1 MAKTI
6 ISESP
11 AVNMIGKGTSI
22 KGDIRSDGDF
32 RVDGILQG
40 SIHSTG
46 KIVVGVS
53 GSIEG
58 DITCQNADFSGQVKA
73 VIHVKELLS
82 LKSTSKVIGEVHT
95 SKLAIEPGAKF
106 SGTCNMEDE
115 PEFKVQKEITQD
127 EPVTR
132 EKEKITG

>member
-1 MAKTI
+1 MAKNI
-6 ISESP
+6 INETP

-32 RVDGILQG
+32 RVDGILLG
-40 SIHSTG
+40 SIQSNG

-58 DITCQNADFSGQVKA
+58 DINCQNADFSGQVKA
-73 VIHVKELLS
+73 TIRVKELLS
-82 LKSTSKVIGEVHT
+82 LKATSRVTGEIYT

-115 PEFKVQKEITQD
+115 PGVKVQKEEVQHGSII
-127 EPVTR
+127 R

>member
-6 ISESP
+6 ISETP

-32 RVDGILQG
+32 RVDGILHG
-40 SIHSTG
+40 SIQSNG

-58 DITCQNADFSGQVKA
+58 DINCQNADISGQVKA
-73 VIHVKELLS
+73 ILRVKELLS
-82 LKSTSKVIGEVHT
+82 LKATSKMTGEVYT

-115 PEFKVQKEITQD
+115 PLTGKSQENKQD
-127 EPVTR
+127 GSFTR
-132 EKEKITG
+132 EKEKIAG

>member
-32 RVDGILQG
+32 RVDGVLQG
-40 SIHSTG
+40 SIQSTG

-58 DITCQNADFSGQVKA
+58 DITCQNADFSGLVKA
-73 VIHVKELLS
+73 VIRVKELLS
-82 LKSTSKVIGEVHT
+82 LKSTSKVTGEVYT

-115 PEFKVQKEITQD
+115 SEPRAQKESIPHGTIA
-127 EPVTR
+127 R

>member
-6 ISESP
+6 ISETP

-32 RVDGILQG
+32 RVDGTLHG
-40 SIHSTG
+40 SIQSTG

-53 GSIEG
+53 GVIEG

-73 VIHVKELLS
+73 VIRVKELLS
-82 LKSTSKVIGEVHT
+82 LKATSKVNGEVHT

-115 PEFKVQKEITQD
+115 TDLKMPKENLVHGSIA
-127 EPVTR
+127 R
-132 EKEKITG
+132 EKEKVTG

>member
-6 ISESP
+6 ISETP

-32 RVDGILQG
+32 RVDGVLHG
-40 SIHSTG
+40 SIQSNG

-73 VIHVKELLS
+73 VIRVKELLS
-82 LKSTSKVIGEVHT
+82 LKATSKVNGEVHT
-95 SKLAIEPGAKF
+95 GKLAIEPGAKF

-115 PEFKVQKEITQD
+115 SDVKAHKDNLPHGTLAG
-127 EPVTR
+127 
-132 EKEKITG
+132 EKEKISG

>member
-6 ISESP
+6 ISETP

-32 RVDGILQG
+32 RVDGVLHG
-40 SIHSTG
+40 SIQSNG
-46 KIVVGVS
+46 KIVVGIS

-73 VIHVKELLS
+73 TIRVKELLS
-82 LKSTSKVIGEVHT
+82 LKATSKVTGDVYT
-95 SKLAIEPGAKF
+95 NKLAIEPGAKF
-106 SGTCNMEDE
+106 SGTCNMEE
-115 PEFKVQKEITQD
+115 EGLPRAQKENITHGSV
-127 EPVTR
+127 PA
-132 EKEKITG
+132 EKEKVTG

>member
-6 ISESP
+6 ISETP

-22 KGDIRSDGDF
+22 RGDIKSDGDF
-32 RVDGILQG
+32 RIDGTLQG
-40 SIHSTG
+40 SIQSTG

-58 DITCQNADFSGQVKA
+58 DIICQNADLSGQVKA
-73 VIHVKELLS
+73 SIHVKELLS
-82 LKSTSKVIGEVHT
+82 LKATCRLNGEVYT

-106 SGTCNMEDE
+106 SGTCNMDDE
-115 PEFKVQKEITQD
+115 AQIKSPGAISEHGSVA
-127 EPVTR
+127 R

>member
-6 ISESP
+6 ISETP

-22 KGDIRSDGDF
+22 KGEIKSDGDF
-32 RVDGILQG
+32 RVDGTLQG
-40 SIHSTG
+40 SIQSTG

-58 DITCQNADFSGQVKA
+58 DITCQNADLSGYVKA
-73 VIHVKELLS
+73 TIRVKELLS
-82 LKSTSKVIGEVHT
+82 LKATSKLIGEVHT

-106 SGTCNMEDE
+106 SGTCTMEDE
-115 PEFKVQKEITQD
+115 SELKAQKENIQNG
-127 EPVTR
+127 PVSR

>member
-6 ISESP
+6 ISETP

-32 RVDGILQG
+32 RVDGTLHG
-40 SIHSTG
+40 SIQSNG

-53 GSIEG
+53 GIIEG

-73 VIHVKELLS
+73 VIRVKELLS
-82 LKSTSKVIGEVHT
+82 LKATSKVNGEVHT

-115 PEFKVQKEITQD
+115 PDLKMPKESIANG
-127 EPVTR
+127 PIAR
-132 EKEKITG
+132 EKEKVTG

>member
-32 RVDGILQG
+32 RVDGTLFG
-40 SIHSTG
+40 SIQSNG

-58 DITCQNADFSGQVKA
+58 DITCQNADLSGHVKA
-73 VIHVKELLS
+73 TIRVKELLS
-82 LKSTSKVIGEVHT
+82 LKATSKVTGDVYT

-106 SGTCNMEDE
+106 SGTCNMDDE
-115 PEFKVQKEITQD
+115 AEMKAPKESIQHGSIIK
-127 EPVTR
+127 
-132 EKEKITG
+132 EKEKVTG

>member
-1 MAKTI
+1 MAKNI
-6 ISESP
+6 ISETP
-11 AVNMIGKGTSI
+11 AINMIGKGTSI

-32 RVDGILQG
+32 RVDGVLLG
-40 SIHSTG
+40 SIQSNG

-58 DITCQNADFSGQVKA
+58 DITCQNADISGNVKA
-73 VIHVKELLS
+73 TLKVKELLS
-82 LKSTSKVIGEVHT
+82 MKATSKVTGDVQT

-106 SGTCNMEDE
+106 SGTCRMEEESIPRTAEE
-115 PEFKVQKEITQD
+115 PKPYGSVA
-127 EPVTR
+127 R

>member
-1 MAKTI
+1 MSKTI
-6 ISESP
+6 ISETP

-32 RVDGILQG
+32 RVDGILHG
-40 SIHSTG
+40 SIQSNG

-73 VIHVKELLS
+73 VIRVKELLS
-82 LKSTSKVIGEVHT
+82 LKATSKVTGEVHT

-115 PEFKVQKEITQD
+115 ADLKLQKENMQHGTIAK
-127 EPVTR
+127 ER
-132 EKEKITG
+132 EKVTG

>member
-6 ISESP
+6 INETP

-32 RVDGILQG
+32 RVDGILHG
-40 SIHSTG
+40 SIQSTG
-46 KIVVGVS
+46 KIVVGIS

-58 DITCQNADFSGQVKA
+58 DVTCQNADLSGQVRA
-73 VIHVKELLS
+73 TIRVKELLS
-82 LKSTSKVIGEVHT
+82 LKATSRVTGEVYT

-115 PEFKVQKEITQD
+115 AEIKAQKENLQHGSLA
-127 EPVTR
+127 R

>member
-6 ISESP
+6 ISETP

-32 RVDGILQG
+32 RVDGILHGTIQ
-40 SIHSTG
+40 SNG
-46 KIVVGVS
+46 KIVVGIS

-58 DITCQNADFSGQVKA
+58 DINCQNADISGQVKA
-73 VIHVKELLS
+73 ILRVKEMLS
-82 LKSTSKVIGEVHT
+82 LKATSKMTGEVYT
-95 SKLAIEPGAKF
+95 SKLAIEPGARF

-115 PEFKVQKEITQD
+115 PVTRGHQENKQNESI
-127 EPVTR
+127 TR
-132 EKEKITG
+132 EKEKGTG

>member
-6 ISESP
+6 ISETP

-32 RVDGILQG
+32 RVDGTLHG
-40 SIHSTG
+40 SIQSNG

-58 DITCQNADFSGQVKA
+58 DINCQNADLSGYVKA
-73 VIHVKELLS
+73 TIHVKELLS
-82 LKSTSKVIGEVHT
+82 LKSTSKVTGEVFT

-115 PEFKVQKEITQD
+115 AEIKAQKESNPYGSI
-127 EPVTR
+127 VR

>member
-6 ISESP
+6 ISETP

-32 RVDGILQG
+32 RVDGTLHG
-40 SIHSTG
+40 SIQSNG
-46 KIVVGVS
+46 KIVVGVT

-58 DITCQNADFSGQVKA
+58 DITCQNADLSGQVKA
-73 VIHVKELLS
+73 TIRVKELLS
-82 LKSTSKVIGEVHT
+82 LKATSKVTGDVYT

-106 SGTCNMEDE
+106 SGTCNMDDE
-115 PEFKVQKEITQD
+115 PGMKAAKESIPHGSIVKEQEKV
-127 EPVTR
+127 
-132 EKEKITG
+132 TG

>member
-22 KGDIRSDGDF
+22 KGDIKSDGDF
-32 RVDGILQG
+32 RVDGTLQG
-40 SIHSTG
+40 SIQSNG

-58 DITCQNADFSGQVKA
+58 DIVCQNADISGQVKA
-73 VIHVKELLS
+73 SVRVKELLS
-82 LKSTSKVIGEVHT
+82 LKSTCKLTGEVYT

-106 SGTCNMEDE
+106 SGTCNMDDE
-115 PEFKVQKEITQD
+115 AEVSVQKESN
-127 EPVTR
+127 PHGSVVR

>member
-6 ISESP
+6 ISETP

-22 KGDIRSDGDF
+22 KGDIKSDGDF
-32 RVDGILQG
+32 RVDGTLQG
-40 SIHSTG
+40 SIQSNG

-58 DITCQNADFSGQVKA
+58 DITCQNADLSGQVKA
-73 VIHVKELLS
+73 IIRVKELLS
-82 LKSTSKVIGEVHT
+82 LKSTSKVVGEVYT

-106 SGTCNMEDE
+106 SGTCNMDDE
-115 PEFKVQKEITQD
+115 AELKSQKDSIQNGS
-127 EPVTR
+127 VI
-132 EKEKITG
+132 KEKVSG

>member
-32 RVDGILQG
+32 RVDGILHG
-40 SIHSTG
+40 SIQSNG

-58 DITCQNADFSGQVKA
+58 DINCQNADISGYVKA
-73 VIHVKELLS
+73 ILRVKELLS
-82 LKSTSKVIGEVHT
+82 LKATSKMTGEVYT

-115 PEFKVQKEITQD
+115 PLTGKQQENKQD
-127 EPVTR
+127 GTITR

>member
-6 ISESP
+6 ISETP
-11 AVNMIGKGTSI
+11 AVNLIGKGTSI
-22 KGDIRSDGDF
+22 KGNISSDGDF
-32 RVDGILQG
+32 RVDGILHG
-40 SIHSTG
+40 SIQSNG

-53 GSIEG
+53 GNIEG

-73 VIHVKELLS
+73 TIRVKELLS
-82 LKSTSKVIGEVHT
+82 LKATSRVTGEVHT

-115 PEFKVQKEITQD
+115 TEIKAQKENQQHGSII
-127 EPVTR
+127 R
-132 EKEKITG
+132 EKEKISG

>member
-6 ISESP
+6 ISETP

-32 RVDGILQG
+32 RVDGVLHG
-40 SIHSTG
+40 SIQSNG

-58 DITCQNADFSGQVKA
+58 DINCQNADISGQVKA
-73 VIHVKELLS
+73 ILRVKELLS
-82 LKSTSKVIGEVHT
+82 LKSTSKMTGEVYT
-95 SKLAIEPGAKF
+95 SKLAIEPGARF

-115 PEFKVQKEITQD
+115 PAVVKHQENKQD
-127 EPVTR
+127 GSVTR
-132 EKEKITG
+132 EKEKVTG

>member
-6 ISESP
+6 ISETP

-32 RVDGILQG
+32 RVDGILHG
-40 SIHSTG
+40 SIQSNG

-58 DITCQNADFSGQVKA
+58 DINCQNADLSGQVKA
-73 VIHVKELLS
+73 TIHVKELLS
-82 LKSTSKVIGEVHT
+82 LKATCKVTGEVHT
-95 SKLAIEPGAKF
+95 GKLAIEPGAKF

-115 PEFKVQKEITQD
+115 AEIRAQKENAQHG
-127 EPVTR
+127 PVIR
-132 EKEKITG
+132 EKEKISG

>member
-6 ISESP
+6 ISETP

-40 SIHSTG
+40 SIQSNG

-58 DITCQNADFSGQVKA
+58 DVTCQNADLSGQVKA
-73 VIHVKELLS
+73 TIRVKELLS
-82 LKSTSKVIGEVHT
+82 LKATSRVTGDVYT
-95 SKLAIEPGAKF
+95 GKLAIEPGAKF

-115 PEFKVQKEITQD
+115 AEMKAQKETLQHGSI
-127 EPVTR
+127 TR
-132 EKEKITG
+132 EKEKVTG

>member
-6 ISESP
+6 ISEAP

-32 RVDGILQG
+32 RVDGILHG
-40 SIHSTG
+40 SIQSNG

-73 VIHVKELLS
+73 TIRVKELLS
-82 LKSTSKVIGEVHT
+82 LKATSRVTGEVHT

-115 PEFKVQKEITQD
+115 AELKMQKENIQHGS
-127 EPVTR
+127 VNR
-132 EKEKITG
+132 EKEKVTG

>member
-6 ISESP
+6 ISEAP

-32 RVDGILQG
+32 RVDGILHG
-40 SIHSTG
+40 SIQSNG

-53 GSIEG
+53 GVIEG

-73 VIHVKELLS
+73 VIRVKELLS
-82 LKSTSKVIGEVHT
+82 LKATSKVTGEVHT
-95 SKLAIEPGAKF
+95 GKLAIEPGAKF
-106 SGTCNMEDE
+106 SGTCNMDDE
-115 PEFKVQKEITQD
+115 AEQKVHKDTAEHGS
-127 EPVTR
+127 VLR
-132 EKEKITG
+132 EKEKVAG

>member
-6 ISESP
+6 ISEAP

-32 RVDGILQG
+32 RVDGILHG
-40 SIHSTG
+40 SIQSNG

-73 VIHVKELLS
+73 TIRVKELLS
-82 LKSTSKVIGEVHT
+82 LKATSRVNGEVHT

-115 PEFKVQKEITQD
+115 AEMKVQKENVQHGSIN
-127 EPVTR
+127 R
-132 EKEKITG
+132 EKEKIAG

>member
-6 ISESP
+6 INETP

-40 SIHSTG
+40 SIQSTG

-58 DITCQNADFSGQVKA
+58 DINCQNADLSGQVKA

-82 LKSTSKVIGEVHT
+82 LKATSRVTGEVYT

-115 PEFKVQKEITQD
+115 PETRVQKENIQHGS
-127 EPVTR
+127 VVR

>member
-1 MAKTI
+1 MAKNI

-32 RVDGILQG
+32 RVDGILLG
-40 SIHSTG
+40 SVQSNG

-58 DITCQNADFSGQVKA
+58 DIICQNADISGSVKA
-73 VIHVKELLS
+73 TIKVKELLS
-82 LKSTSKVIGEVHT
+82 MKSTSRVTGEIFT
-95 SKLAIEPGAKF
+95 GKLAIEPGAKF
-106 SGTCNMEDE
+106 SGTCSMEDTPVSRE
-115 PEFKVQKEITQD
+115 PMEAAKDGPIV
-127 EPVTR
+127 R

>member
-6 ISESP
+6 ISETP

-32 RVDGILQG
+32 RVDGTLLG
-40 SIHSTG
+40 SIQSTG

-53 GSIEG
+53 GIIEG

-73 VIHVKELLS
+73 TIRIKELLS
-82 LKSTSKVIGEVHT
+82 LKSTSKVTGEVYT

-115 PEFKVQKEITQD
+115 AELKAQKESVQHGSII
-127 EPVTR
+127 R
-132 EKEKITG
+132 EKEKVTG